1 VDTCTNGACLHT
13 PDNPFCSDGVFCNG
27 VETCST
33 ALGCQSATSPCD
45 LPGLCNETTD
55 SCACQPPE
63 ASAEGSRYVAV
74 RPLPGQTQVALVVTG
89 ASPGVTCLTR
99 YVRADGTLGTTP
111 VFRAPSGATGWNTM
125 HVRGEDLQPSA
136 NYVIQTECDTLNG
149 IGRSTPV
156 TVTTWRWADTDNS
169 GGLVSIIDLVYIL
182 DGFRNNFT
190 QPLPAIDIW
199 GEPPVFCR
207 PQGVIDIPDVTV
219 ALDAFRQLP
228 FPCPRPCP

>member
-1 VDTCTNGACLHT
+1 
-13 PDNPFCSDGVFCNG
+13 
-27 VETCST
+27 
-33 ALGCQSATSPCD
+33 
-45 LPGLCNETTD
+45 
-55 SCACQPPE
+55 
-63 ASAEGSRYVAV
+63 
-74 RPLPGQTQVALVVTG
+74 
-89 ASPGVTCLTR
+89 
-99 YVRADGTLGTTP
+99 
-111 VFRAPSGATGWNTM
+111 M